1 MVIILKKSVYLIQ
14 VRVQEIVIHDID
26 VANAL
31 SQFIIDNSITTTV
44 LGSSSR
50 NAFTRYLY
58 LSYFTILER
67 ICWLSF
73 LFFTCLKTY
82 GGSYQSRKCCFVVSN
97 RAFKTSTDII
107 GSLTKSVPDFCT
119 VYIVSKSKAIT
130 AKSASRSPTSGNKI
144 RVKRPYL
151 DFNQ

>member
-1 MVIILKKSVYLIQ
+1 MLQMHYLSLLLTTPSQLLCSVLQ
-14 VRVQEIVIHDID
+14 VGMPLQGI
-26 VANAL
+26 
-31 SQFIIDNSITTTV
+31 
-44 LGSSSR
+44 
-50 NAFTRYLY
+50 Y